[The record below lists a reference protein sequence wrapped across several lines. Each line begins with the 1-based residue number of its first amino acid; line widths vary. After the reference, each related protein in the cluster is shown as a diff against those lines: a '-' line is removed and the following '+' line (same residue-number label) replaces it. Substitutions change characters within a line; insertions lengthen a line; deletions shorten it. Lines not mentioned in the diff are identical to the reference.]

1 MTDAITSSPCHLR
14 LKYELLRRG
23 MLNNDFIISK
33 ESQQNFKKEKV
44 SRNEYSDRFKIAEK
58 TIRI

>member
-1 MTDAITSSPCHLR
+1 MTDAITSSPCHLL

>member
-1 MTDAITSSPCHLR
+1 MTDAITSSPCHLF

-33 ESQQNFKKEKV
+33 ESQQNLKKEKV